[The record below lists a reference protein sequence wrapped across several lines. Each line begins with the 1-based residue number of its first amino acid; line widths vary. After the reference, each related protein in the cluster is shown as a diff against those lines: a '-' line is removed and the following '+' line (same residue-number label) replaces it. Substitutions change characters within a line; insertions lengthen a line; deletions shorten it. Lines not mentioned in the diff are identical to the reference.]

1 MDFGRLERASVRKAW
16 PHEAR
21 DFTPWLAENL
31 DRLST
36 ELGINDLELE
46 GTEVTVGPYR
56 ADIVARI
63 PEDDSR
69 VLIESQLEHANLQHL
84 GQVLAYLAGLEARI
98 VIWVA
103 TGFDESH
110 LSAIRW
116 LNDHTTDP
124 FAFLAVRVSVVRIG
138 DSPLAP
144 VFDVIER
151 PNEWDRTVGEIT
163 RSGSLS
169 PVGQFRRDFWAH
181 FAKVL
186 PGAPGPRSGYAGSN
200 VYHPVEQA
208 HLRICQYLAQ
218 GEVGVYLT
226 GMTGRGDADVK
237 TRIAQY
243 TNDLREEM
251 GDATRV
257 SRSVTI
263 LSIDSNDRNNW
274 DKMAQWLEDRR
285 TIYQRVLLRASASTG
300 PDLQPN
306 TDRYTPPTAKER

>member
-1 MDFGRLERASVRKAW
+1 MDLGRLERENVRKAW
-16 PHEAR
+16 PHEAH
-21 DFTPWLAENL
+21 DFTPWLAQNL
-31 DRLST
+31 DRLSA
-36 ELGINDLELE
+36 ELGIDNLELE
-46 GTEVTVGPYR
+46 DTEVTVGPYR

-69 VLIESQLEHANLQHL
+69 VLIENQLEHANLQHL
-84 GQVLAYLAGLEARI
+84 GQVLAYLAGLGARI

-138 DSPLAP
+138 ESPLAP

-186 PGAPGPRSGYAGSN
+186 PDAPGPRPGYAGSN

-208 HLRICQYLAQ
+208 NLRICQYLAQ

-237 TRIAQY
+237 KQIAQY
-243 TNDLREEM
+243 TDDLARKL
-251 GDATRV
+251 GDGTRV
-257 SRSVTI
+257 SGSGTI
-263 LSIDSNDRNNW
+263 LKIDSNDRSNW

-285 TIYQRVLLRASASTG
+285 ALYERVLLKG
-300 PDLQPN
+300 PNSD
-306 TDRYTPPTAKER
+306 